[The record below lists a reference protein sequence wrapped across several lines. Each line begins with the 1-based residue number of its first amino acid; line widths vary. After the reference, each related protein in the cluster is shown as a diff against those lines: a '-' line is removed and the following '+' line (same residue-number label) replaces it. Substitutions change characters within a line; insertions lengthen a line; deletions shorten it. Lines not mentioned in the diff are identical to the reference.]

1 MVPASPDHAPATRGP
16 LRPFTPQ
23 HEQSRSKKCMY
34 SSCWHPCRHEQTRSV
49 SETARAGRGA
59 STNFTAFLLLL
70 LVLLKPPR
78 RRTAA
83 SFFTLFSCASRV

>member
-1 MVPASPDHAPATRGP
+1 MGRAAEADVLGGWEGMVPASFHAPA
-16 LRPFTPQ
+16 
-23 HEQSRSKKCMY
+23 
-34 SSCWHPCRHEQTRSV
+34 
-49 SETARAGRGA
+49 ARALSGPSPL